1 MQIRDLERLFVY
13 HSPQY
18 PGFTS
23 WCGLW
28 TLPDGSPMCSFT
40 QATGPFAG
48 RPTAPAEVRRRLE
61 WPPPGHTEAYDMTG
75 LRLENVH
82 LHSADHGTTW
92 RQTGADPFRSCM
104 NGITGEA
111 ELALADGTLVRG
123 VWGKYLP
130 YDPVPQDGYLERSQD
145 GGATWSAPE
154 LIHREAGAT
163 FWPKRLRRCRDGR
176 LLAGGGFF
184 RHRPGRDSRTG
195 WFDNFSPVLFVS
207 ADEGHTWEGPIQVLP
222 AEQASAYAFTE
233 EFDWAELE
241 GGDLLLVMRAG
252 VAEGRLQTRLRR
264 EGATWR
270 PGPVRPNS
278 LPYSGHPEVLLT
290 SAGQLLHLAT
300 TGISGSSDEGRT
312 WQDLPP
318 GDGLAAL
325 RPGPVTPY
333 YPKAVELPDGR
344 VLVVGHVGGDDGYGC
359 VHQAVVGLRFSLA

>member
-28 TLPDGSPMCSFT
+28 NQPGGGVMCSFT

-48 RPTAPAEVRRRLE
+48 RPRAPEEVQRCLE

-75 LRLENVH
+75 LLLENVH
-82 LHSADHGTTW
+82 LYSGDGGSTW
-92 RQTGADPFRSCM
+92 QQTGADPFRSCM

-111 ELALADGTLVRG
+111 ELALPDGTLVRG

-130 YDPVPQDGYLERSQD
+130 YDPVPQDGFLQRSPD
-145 GGATWSAPE
+145 RGATWSGPE
-154 LIHREAGAT
+154 VMHRQAGAT
-163 FWPKRLRRCRDGR
+163 FWPKRLRLCRDGR

-184 RHRPGRDSRTG
+184 RHRAGRDTRTG
-195 WFDNFSPVLFVS
+195 WFDDFAPVLFAS
-207 ADEGHTWEGPIQVLP
+207 ADQGRTWEGPIPILP
-222 AEQASAYAFTE
+222 AAAAGSYGFTE
-233 EFDWAELE
+233 EFDWAELD
-241 GGDLLLVMRAG
+241 GGDLLVVLRAG

-264 EGATWR
+264 VGTTWQ
-270 PGPVRPNS
+270 PGPVTPNG
-278 LPYSGHPEVLLT
+278 LPYSGHPELLGLG
-290 SAGQLLHLAT
+290 SGLLLHLAT
-300 TGISGSSDEGRT
+300 TGISGSSDQGRT
-312 WQDLPP
+312 WQDLPL
-318 GDGLAAL
+318 GDGLHHL
-325 RPGPVTPY
+325 RPGPQTPY

-359 VHQAVVGLRFSLA
+359 VDQAVVALRLALH